1 MSDSFDDQKR
11 ALESVLLENKTLK
24 KETADLKKRLQMLE
38 GRVDAFENKER
49 TKNLIVAGV
58 PKQTNLDIK
67 GSIMKIFTAMQ
78 IQTTNMV
85 MESFR
90 LDKNGEGP
98 ILLKMQSEQAKR
110 DVIKRIKDLK
120 GISTRQCGLEGSD
133 RKIYF
138 NEDLPMSKR
147 VLFKM
152 ARELKKQKGY
162 KAAFYLNGSVYI
174 KTNENEQAIKIKCE
188 SDLDKLR

>member
-1 MSDSFDDQKR
+1 
-11 ALESVLLENKTLK
+11 
-24 KETADLKKRLQMLE
+24 
-38 GRVDAFENKER
+38 
-49 TKNLIVAGV
+49 
-58 PKQTNLDIK
+58 
-67 GSIMKIFTAMQ
+67 MKIFTAMQ

-98 ILLKMQSEQAKR
+98 ILLKMQGEQAKR

-162 KAAFYLNGSVYI
+162 KTAFYLNGSVYI

>member
-1 MSDSFDDQKR
+1 MKNVNR

-38 GRVDAFENKER
+38 GRVEAFENKER

-120 GISTRQCGLEGSD
+120 GMSTRQCGLEGSD

-162 KAAFYLNGSVYI
+162 KAAF
-174 KTNENEQAIKIKCE
+174 
-188 SDLDKLR
+188 